1 MTSAHT
7 LPEAVDALD
16 HARRRNVPTVVVST
30 DLLESLLSTHEL
42 LSAVIARALG
52 KENAPGQYEDTHF
65 QRFLSLED
73 FASPE
78 AGDEA

>member
-1 MTSAHT
+1 MSTANT
-7 LPEAVDALD
+7 LPEAVDALVD
-16 HARRRNVPTVVVST
+16 ARRRNTNVVLSA

-52 KENAPGQYEDTHF
+52 KTDQPEQYEDTHF